1 MGSLTDFVSNTR
13 LLQCVYNR
21 LLSCEMNAQDA
32 LKRTWPSMVG
42 VELKVFLD
50 Y

>member
-32 LKRTWPSMVG
+32 LKGHGHLWL
-42 VELKVFLD
+42 EWN
-50 Y
+50 